1 VELQNKKAFSGK
13 DLRLPYVGLEH
24 IAQGAPTLLGTADS
38 SSSVSVN
45 SLFEKDDILFGKLRP
60 NLRKSLRAPFR
71 GYCSTDIL
79 VLRCREGIVPGFAG
93 HVFQW
98 QRVFAAASAT
108 AAGTRMP
115 RASWDDLKRL
125 YVFAPKSELAQEAI
139 ATVLNAVEDAIAK
152 TGAVIVKLR
161 QLRSGMLDD
170 LLTRGLDEKG
180 QLRDPVALP
189 EWFQE
194 SPVGRIPK
202 VWRFSAFSEVLDRID
217 SGKSPDYADCPAPPG
232 EWGLLKVSAIWP
244 EGFRAN
250 ENKWVTK
257 AMHKNQA
264 YEVQD
269 GDLLISRSNTYALVG
284 LVCLVRK
291 PPPRL
296 LLCDKTLRLRVR
308 LTCASPHFFALLL
321 QTRSARRQIEIHATG
336 TSGSMKNISQNV
348 IRSLKLAYPLPE
360 EQHRVLREL
369 APLDE
374 SLAALGREFDKLT
387 SIKSGLTT
395 DLLTGRVRV
404 PESILS
410 TEAPG

>member
-1 VELQNKKAFSGK
+1 MELQNKKAFSGK

-152 TGAVIVKLR
+152 TGAVIVKPR
-161 QLRSGMLDD
+161 KVQLAAPACSTTSLLAGSTKRANSGTRSPFRSGSRNRLSGVS
-170 LLTRGLDEKG
+170 RRCGGFRRSAKFSIGLIPVRVSDYARTALRLPASAGPPKG
-180 QLRDPVALP
+180 Q
-189 EWFQE
+189 
-194 SPVGRIPK
+194 
-202 VWRFSAFSEVLDRID
+202 
-217 SGKSPDYADCPAPPG
+217 C
-232 EWGLLKVSAIWP
+232 
-244 EGFRAN
+244 
-250 ENKWVTK
+250 
-257 AMHKNQA
+257 
-264 YEVQD
+264 
-269 GDLLISRSNTYALVG
+269 DL
-284 LVCLVRK
+284 
-291 PPPRL
+291 
-296 LLCDKTLRLRVR
+296 
-308 LTCASPHFFALLL
+308 
-321 QTRSARRQIEIHATG
+321 ARR
-336 TSGSMKNISQNV
+336 
-348 IRSLKLAYPLPE
+348 
-360 EQHRVLREL
+360 
-369 APLDE
+369 
-374 SLAALGREFDKLT
+374 
-387 SIKSGLTT
+387 
-395 DLLTGRVRV
+395 
-404 PESILS
+404 LS
-410 TEAPG
+410 R